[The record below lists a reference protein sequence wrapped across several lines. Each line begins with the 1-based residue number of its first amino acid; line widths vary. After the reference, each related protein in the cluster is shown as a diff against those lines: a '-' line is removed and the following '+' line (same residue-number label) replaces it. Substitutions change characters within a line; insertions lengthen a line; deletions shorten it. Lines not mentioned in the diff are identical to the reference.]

1 MYLQSIYIQ
10 MKVYIQWKQFNVIT
24 LGQNK
29 TDNITQM
36 ITKKH
41 FLNAAAMY
49 SNVKQKI
56 PMINSDHN
64 KQLIT

>member
-29 TDNITQM
+29 TDNITQK
-36 ITKKH
+36 ITKN
-41 FLNAAAMY
+41 FFFNTAAMY
-49 SNVKQKI
+49 RNVKQKI
-56 PMINSDHN
+56 PMIKYDHN
-64 KQLIT
+64 M